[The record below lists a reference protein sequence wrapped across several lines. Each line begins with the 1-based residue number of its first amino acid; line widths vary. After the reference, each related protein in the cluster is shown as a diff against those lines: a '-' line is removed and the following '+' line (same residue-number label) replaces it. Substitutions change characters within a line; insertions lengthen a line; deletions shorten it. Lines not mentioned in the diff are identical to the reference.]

1 MDSGEKLQKIK
12 DILHLLSLD
21 IDLDRWEESGWIRIV
36 DKQVPS
42 MKVGLLFKEDS
53 YEESIIQIGNYLRT
67 SGETKFKVSVKS
79 LFSLD

>member
-1 MDSGEKLQKIK
+1 
-12 DILHLLSLD
+12 
-21 IDLDRWEESGWIRIV
+21 
-36 DKQVPS
+36 